1 MGITIGIAFVLSFC
15 LVGALYFIFPKL
27 IKHWLFWYIFSMIIF
42 VFSVGGLVYNVM
54 HQPQSFGIDRN
65 HNIIYFSPDARGQF
79 YMEGYIGSFLCFT
92 YETDASVGVGLV
104 LFFEL
109 GRKSVVTLSVV
120 FAFLVLVLS
129 LFNNAIHTKISW
141 VNISFNILEAYV
153 NAFKDLLSFFNH

>member
-54 HQPQSFGIDRN
+54 HQPSSFGFDRS

-79 YMEGYIGSFLCFT
+79 YMEGYIGSFL
-92 YETDASVGVGLV
+92 YASVGIGLV

-109 GRKSVVTLSVV
+109 GRKSVVTLAVV

>member
-54 HQPQSFGIDRN
+54 HQPSSFGFDRS

-79 YMEGYIGSFLCFT
+79 YMEGYIGSFLC
-92 YETDASVGVGLV
+92 
-104 LFFEL
+104 
-109 GRKSVVTLSVV
+109 LSI
-120 FAFLVLVLS
+120 FY
-129 LFNNAIHTKISW
+129 N
-141 VNISFNILEAYV
+141 Y
-153 NAFKDLLSFFNH
+153 